1 METTVAVS
9 SQSKSIEKP
18 LEQEQTETKAN
29 PRQNRYHQ
37 DSSTISLSSN
47 STIISK
53 SISSCIGAVIN
64 TKSSSSS
71 SRYRNSRDRDSPQK
85 ENKDDN
91 NDEDED
97 DFDKTNRR
105 HSTLSSVI
113 KVSERR
119 YTVPKSMQPNKSIL
133 LRAVDD
139 ANNSTKSQPTTFK
152 HKSIADEKLEK
163 IRSKRMA
170 GLKENNGNE
179 TSTTNNS
186 KKIELFSEHY
196 RQSMSQSN
204 ALTKRLKT
212 TENNRIEEVTSLH
225 EMDTDKRMV
234 QIESQGAEASR
245 EAREPKFIITMNGLD
260 DEKFMKTVKKRSLSE
275 MDDESNL
282 LQNQDQEMEM
292 EMEIDSSLTNASNET
307 NKKKL
312 IRCTFWPM
320 CDKGEQCPYLHP
332 NKPCTTF
339 PACQFGQLCHYLH
352 PSCKFDG
359 YCTRSDCPYTHV
371 IKKPGMTTPANK
383 DASSLN
389 ISIKPDNVE
398 TGAAL
403 NTNPDATLK
412 STKTNLA
419 PKITINKIQP
429 YYSLVN
435 ANPAANSTKL
445 SNVNT
450 SSKTFNI
457 NKLNEIKN
465 K

>member
-9 SQSKSIEKP
+9 SQIKSIEKP

-29 PRQNRYHQ
+29 PRQNRYHH

-64 TKSSSSS
+64 TKSSS

-139 ANNSTKSQPTTFK
+139 ANNSTKSQPPTTFK

-163 IRSKRMA
+163 IRSNRMA
-170 GLKENNGNE
+170 GLKENNGNQ

-204 ALTKRLKT
+204 ASTKRLKT
-212 TENNRIEEVTSLH
+212 TENIRNEEETSSH

-234 QIESQGAEASR
+234 QIESQGVEGSR

-260 DEKFMKTVKKRSLSE
+260 DDKFMKTVKKRSLSE
-275 MDDESNL
+275 MNDESSL
-282 LQNQDQEMEM
+282 LQNQDQEM

-371 IKKPGMTTPANK
+371 IKKPGTTTPANK
-383 DASSLN
+383 DSSSLN

-398 TGAAL
+398 TGAVL
-403 NTNPDATLK
+403 NTSTDAALK

-457 NKLNEIKN
+457 NKLYEPK